1 MNFRI
6 KIKKNKWL
14 YVLVVLFVLAGCAFA
29 FSTGESGE
37 RKVHYTQ
44 ADVNLLIAAVLL
56 ALIFSFLCSIA
67 EAVLLSI
74 TPSYIE
80 ELRQRHTQKAD
91 LLKRLRQENVDRSLA
106 AILTLNTMAHT
117 AGATVAGAQAAIV
130 FGSNAIGIFSAAMTL
145 LILYFTEILPKTIG
159 AVYWRHLAGVTS
171 GFIKILIGV
180 LFPLIWLSEGFTR
193 LIARGK
199 NLHVFSRAEFI
210 AMANIG
216 EQTGEIE
223 EHESRIIRNL
233 FKFGSLKTEDI
244 MTPRSVIS
252 SLPQDLTITQAAE
265 RAIHSSFS
273 RLPIYGKDLDEIT
286 GFVLKD
292 DIVVRNVEGQGSARL
307 ETLKRK
313 LFCVEENLSLSDLL
327 EFFLDNR
334 QHIALVVDAYGAV
347 RGLVTL
353 EDVVETLLGMEIIDE
368 MDKVADMR
376 VLARQQWEKRAKTLG
391 IEIEAAQEV
400 KEEKEMSADKN
411 GAPAAEEKSNK

>member
-1 MNFRI
+1 MILRI
-6 KIKKNKWL
+6 KIKKNNWL
-14 YVLVVLFVLAGCAFA
+14 YVVVMLFVLAGCAFA
-29 FSTGESGE
+29 FGTAESGA
-37 RKVHYTQ
+37 RAIHYSQ
-44 ADVNLLIAAVLL
+44 ADVNMLIAAVLL

-80 ELRQRHTQKAD
+80 ELRQRHPKKAD
-91 LLKRLRQENVDRSLA
+91 ILKRLRQDNVDRSLA
-106 AILTLNTMAHT
+106 AILTLNTIANT
-117 AGATVAGAQAAIV
+117 VGATLAGAQASIV
-130 FGSNAIGIFSAAMTL
+130 FGSKAIGYFSAAMTL
-145 LILYFTEILPKTIG
+145 MILYLSEIIPKTIG
-159 AVYWRHLAGVTS
+159 AVYWRQLAGLTS
-171 GFIKILIGV
+171 GYIRILIAV
-180 LFPLIWLSEGFTR
+180 LFPLIRLSEGLTR

-233 FKFGSLKTEDI
+233 FKFGSLKTKDI

-252 SLPQDLTITQAAE
+252 ALPQDLTITQAAE

-292 DIVVRNVEGQGSARL
+292 DIVVRNVEGQGDAPL

-313 LFCVEENLSLSDLL
+313 IFCVEENVSLSDLL

-334 QHIALVVDAYGAV
+334 QHIALVVDAYGAA

-391 IEIEAAQEV
+391 IEIETAQEF
-400 KEEKEMSADKN
+400 KEEKEMAADKN
-411 GAPAAEEKSNK
+411 GSVG